1 MRDKKVKQRKK
12 QEVDV
17 LEAFE
22 KSVYGTFSIVA
33 RSSESGLLGVAVA
46 SGSTSVGDRVPH
58 AKPGVGA
65 VATQAYTEI
74 VYGTK
79 GLELMDKGMLPK
91 DVLERILKGDSGRE
105 FRQVAMMDAK
115 GNKAFFTGKKVPEW
129 SGESTG
135 DNYIIIGN
143 LLANARVVE
152 IMSEA
157 FEKSSGKLAWRLVEA
172 LRIASESGGDRRGE
186 RSAALVVVGER
197 RVEVEVTVNE
207 HGTPVKELARRL
219 RVQFPSR

>member
-1 MRDKKVKQRKK
+1 MRDKEDEQGRKK
-12 QEVDV
+12 VVGFLQT
-17 LEAFE
+17 FE

-46 SGSTSVGDRVPH
+46 SGSMSVGDRVPH

-74 VYGTK
+74 AYGTK
-79 GLELMDKGMLPK
+79 GLELMEKGMLPK
-91 DVLERILKGDSGRE
+91 DALDRILKGDSGRE

-115 GNKAFFTGKKVPEW
+115 GNKAFFTGKTVPEW

-135 DNYIIIGN
+135 NNYIIIGN
-143 LLANARVVE
+143 LLANTRVVE
-152 IMSEA
+152 RMSEA

-172 LRIASESGGDRRGE
+172 LRMASESGGDRRGE

-197 RVEVEVTVNE
+197 RVEVEITVNE

-219 RVQFPSR
+219 RAQLATR